1 VQRSLADND
10 AAWLVE
16 ACFDGTAPVLSV
28 ERCPVMELSA
38 TTTTPLNTT
47 TTTTVTTTLASVATT
62 LASDAAVSTDT
73 TIIAVVV
80 SVLLLLCLL
89 GALALAACLIRRS
102 RAMGARD
109 GDEHVSL
116 FEDYEAEEAVRDLRT
131 LQASS
136 TGTIDSGHG
145 HELARADGSLAA
157 MNAID
162 ELMDEL
168 NAHSTDEELAWT
180 PVLDDDPVKR
190 LSVAMIKGM
199 PQFNRKPS
207 IRASMSKRVSD
218 RAIARVSV
226 VRKVSERD
234 VSIKGPR
241 TVRRQPTTYDDLR
254 ADAELD
260 SSDGANENK
269 AVVDDDDADDDDADD
284 ADDVDDADE
293 SANEQLPELPDEPR
307 PGRVFL
313 RSVEASHLAASGA
326 AAKRVAAAVY
336 QAVNGARS
344 AERAATV
351 AGDVKTAQAI
361 HKQSI
366 VVAQA
371 TRDYSVAPSKVTATS
386 IVDALERLI
395 TLAVAYDVPES

>member
-1 VQRSLADND
+1 VQRSLADDD
-10 AAWLVE
+10 AAWFVE
-16 ACFDGTAPVLSV
+16 TCFDGTAPVLSV
-28 ERCPVMELSA
+28 DRCPTMEKSAMA
-38 TTTTPLNTT
+38 TTMPINTT
-47 TTTTVTTTLASVATT
+47 TTTTTTTATTTLVSVATT
-62 LASDAAVSTDT
+62 LATDAALSTDT

-241 TVRRQPTTYDDLR
+241 TVRRQPTAYDDLR

-260 SSDGANENK
+260 SSEGANEE
-269 AVVDDDDADDDDADD
+269 DDADDADDDDA
-284 ADDVDDADE
+284 DDADE

-344 AERAATV
+344 AEQAANM
-351 AGDVKTAQAI
+351 AGDVKTSQAI

-371 TRDYSVAPSKVTATS
+371 TRGYSVAPSKVTATA
-386 IVDALERLI
+386 IVNALERLI
-395 TLAVAYDVPES
+395 TLAVAYDVPEAES